1 MDYPAGDVFVAV
13 PVGTTDVGAVENGQD
28 FGSWLLI
35 RIEGPF
41 NDEEAVL
48 RAVVRSLAQAEAQ
61 LRPPVPAA
69 LAGWFELNQA
79 VICESLTKLGS
90 RCGTE

>member
-1 MDYPAGDVFVAV
+1 MSSSRA
-13 PVGTTDVGAVENGQD
+13 VGTTDVGPNSQD
-28 FGSWLLI
+28 FGAASHPD
-35 RIEGPF
+35 RGAF
-41 NDEEAVL
+41 NDGEAVL
-48 RAVVRSLAQAEAQ
+48 RAVDRSLAQAEAQ

-69 LAGWFELNQA
+69 LAGWFELNEA